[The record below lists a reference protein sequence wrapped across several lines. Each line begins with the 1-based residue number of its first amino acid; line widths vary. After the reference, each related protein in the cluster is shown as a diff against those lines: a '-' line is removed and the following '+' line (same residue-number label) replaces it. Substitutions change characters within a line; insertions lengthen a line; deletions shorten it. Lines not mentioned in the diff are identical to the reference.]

1 MSKICKQCKAEVE
14 NQVKFCTTCGSAE
27 FEREI
32 VTQGKSNKRIDE
44 IPEKNSKY
52 AMVST
57 WEFLGAMLLMC
68 VPVLGWILLIV
79 WALGGTRKINKRNF
93 ARASVILIVIGLL
106 VSFAIGLV
114 AKVVVTKVMEENGIR
129 ISETGGFEFDE
140 DSEIGQMLEGFT
152 GNELQELMDM
162 MEDLK
167 ELNGGEEIN
176 SEQLQQMMES
186 LRNSQ

>member
-1 MSKICKQCKAEVE
+1 MKICKQCHVEVE
-14 NQVKFCTTCGSAE
+14 DDVKFCTSCGGTE
-27 FEREI
+27 FERKPLIPSKKI
-32 VTQGKSNKRIDE
+32 VDE
-44 IPEKNSKY
+44 QPEKNSKY
-52 AMVST
+52 AIVST

-68 VPVLGWILLIV
+68 IPVLGWILLLV
-79 WALGGTRKINKRNF
+79 WALGGCRKINKRNF

>member
-1 MSKICKQCKAEVE
+1 MD
-14 NQVKFCTTCGSAE
+14 F
-27 FEREI
+27 
-32 VTQGKSNKRIDE
+32 
-44 IPEKNSKY
+44 
-52 AMVST
+52 
-57 WEFLGAMLLMC
+57 
-68 VPVLGWILLIV
+68 
-79 WALGGTRKINKRNF
+79 INKRNF